1 MQGVMVG
8 MGQSDTRAD
17 ETSAVDDAW
26 QDLYEKVEES
36 FNGGG
41 GGRYESKKLAEAK
54 DGKKAPAESW
64 EIPIGAKEQRKAKGM
79 PIPKA
84 RFSMAYSEK
93 AEFEKEGIA
102 EKTAGEA
109 WEIPTRGVDDKH
121 KKKAVPMAKVR
132 MSKEIAEKA
141 EKKEKESKYKKED
154 FLRKES
160 EVSWRVE
167 GEARRMRGGSPKMA
181 SSDRKAEWEEKR
193 KEMEDK
199 LEKLNSMR

>member
-17 ETSAVDDAW
+17 EESAVDDAW
-26 QDLYEKVEES
+26 QDLYEKV
-36 FNGGG
+36 
-41 GGRYESKKLAEAK
+41 R
-54 DGKKAPAESW
+54 SW
-64 EIPIGAKEQRKAKGM
+64 NEQQKAKGRA
-79 PIPKA
+79 IPKA

-109 WEIPTRGVDDKH
+109 WEIPTRGDDDKH
-121 KKKAVPMAKVR
+121 KKKAVPRAKVR

-154 FLRKES
+154 FMRKES
-160 EVSWRVE
+160 EVSWRVA
-167 GEARRMRGGSPKMA
+167 GEARGIMQGASPIRA
-181 SSDRKAEWEEKR
+181 FSERTAEREEKR

-199 LEKLNSMR
+199 LEKLKSMR